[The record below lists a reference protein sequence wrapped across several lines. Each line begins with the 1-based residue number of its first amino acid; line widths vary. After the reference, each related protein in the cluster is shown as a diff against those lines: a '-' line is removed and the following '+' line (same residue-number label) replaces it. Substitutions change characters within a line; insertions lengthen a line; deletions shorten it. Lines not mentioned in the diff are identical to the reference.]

1 MKILLVLAII
11 LSGLLLPLT
20 THAQAGTSTC
30 KAGAN
35 GFVDWQKC
43 LAGTKDGGGG
53 GTIDPVFINNAYDKF
68 YKDALYVCTSSAI
81 SPIVTKNCEAAAAA
95 AVLNK
100 FALDIFAII
109 LAVMFFIFSFLI
121 FISRIKYIT
130 AGDNEEQ
137 VKTAKKTATAA
148 FVGFLFIFIGLIV
161 GEILAISI
169 GTNLWEVKLF
179 GIV

>member
-11 LSGLLLPLT
+11 LSGLLLPFA

-43 LAGTKDGGGG
+43 LAGSTEGGGG
-53 GTIDPVFINNAYDKF
+53 GAINPVFINNAYDKF
-68 YKDALYVCTSSAI
+68 YQLAKAACTSASFGLTPDDK
-81 SPIVTKNCEAAAAA
+81 SNCDAFAST

-100 FALDIFAII
+100 FSLDIFAII
-109 LAVMFFIFSFLI
+109 LGIMFFVFCFLI

-148 FVGFLFIFIGLIV
+148 FVGFLIVFIGLMV

-169 GTNLWEVKLF
+169 GTHIFEIKLF
-179 GIV
+179 G